1 MMYENKIMTKQTGY
15 EYSTHNLL
23 ETPQKYKMTPF
34 QGSQFLEQYKE
45 SRRLAIELIRDK
57 VGTITLDQATT
68 QMQQDFKHYLEI
80 IITSKFSTKKLFESI
95 FLTVLRDKDDVN
107 VTKIINEFVKRFEI
121 KKRIFSFYN
130 QEIKEASNDYKIIDN
145 YILLASICV
154 LEYKKTKNLKY
165 LNVLLKLNDTIC
177 SQITLIPEN
186 ITGFLCLFAL
196 KSELDY
202 ILDLIKNI
210 GSR

>member
-1 MMYENKIMTKQTGY
+1 M
-15 EYSTHNLL
+15 
-23 ETPQKYKMTPF
+23 
-34 QGSQFLEQYKE
+34 
-45 SRRLAIELIRDK
+45 
-57 VGTITLDQATT
+57 
-68 QMQQDFKHYLEI
+68 
-80 IITSKFSTKKLFESI
+80 
-95 FLTVLRDKDDVN
+95 
-107 VTKIINEFVKRFEI
+107 
-121 KKRIFSFYN
+121 
-130 QEIKEASNDYKIIDN
+130 
-145 YILLASICV
+145 
-154 LEYKKTKNLKY
+154 EYKKTKNLKY

>member
-1 MMYENKIMTKQTGY
+1 MYEDKIMAKQTGY